1 MTCLPMETST
11 ASKGL
16 FLTFEGSEGCGKS
29 TQIRLLA
36 DALRSLGRDPL
47 LVREPG
53 GTPSGEVI
61 RQLLQHAP
69 EGASLVPES
78 ELLLFAA
85 SRAQL
90 VREVIHPALLRGR
103 IVISDRFLDSTT
115 VYQGVA
121 RKIPSEVTSRI
132 NDFAVGDCLPD
143 LTFLLDLDRATALV
157 RMGRRNQI
165 ADRIERESEEFF
177 EAVRRGYLEL
187 ASREPARIRVL
198 DASLPQKE
206 IAGQIQNLLMKEGLL
221 PGIFRPGLSEAVH
234 QNLK

>member
-1 MTCLPMETST
+1 MNSLPMETST

-36 DALRSLGRDPL
+36 EALRSRGHDPL

-61 RQLLQHAP
+61 RHLLQHAP
-69 EGASLVPES
+69 EGAALTPES

-90 VREVIHPALLRGR
+90 VREVIRPALLAGR
-103 IVISDRFLDSTT
+103 TVISDRFFDSTT

-121 RKIPSEVTSRI
+121 RKIPPEVTARI
-132 NDFAVGDCLPD
+132 NAFAVGVCVPD
-143 LTFLLDLDRATALV
+143 LTFLIDLDRPTALE
-157 RMGRRNQI
+157 RMGGRNQG

-177 EAVRRGYLEL
+177 ASVRLGYLEL
-187 ASREPARIRVL
+187 AAHEKHRIRVL
-198 DASLPQKE
+198 DGARPPEE
-206 IAGQIQNLLMKEGLL
+206 IAEQIRTE
-221 PGIFRPGLSEAVH
+221 LSDAGF
-234 QNLK
+234 LSRDIC

>member
-1 MTCLPMETST
+1 METST
-11 ASKGL
+11 TSTGL

-36 DALRSLGRDPL
+36 ETLRTKGIEPL

-53 GTPSGEVI
+53 GTASGEMI
-61 RQLLQHAP
+61 RHLLQHAP
-69 EGASLVPES
+69 EGAALTPES

-90 VREVIHPALLRGR
+90 VREVIRPALSRGSV
-103 IVISDRFLDSTT
+103 VISDRFLDSTT

-121 RKIPSEVTSRI
+121 RKIPPAETARI
-132 NDFAVGDCLPD
+132 NAFAVGDCLPHM
-143 LTFLLDLDRATALV
+143 TFLLDLERPAALA
-157 RMGRRNQI
+157 RMNGRNQA

-187 ASREPARIRVL
+187 AGREPKRIRVL
-198 DASLPQKE
+198 DAALPAPE
-206 IAGQIQNLLMKEGLL
+206 IAAQVRTLLQETGLTPAL
-221 PGIFRPGLSEAVH
+221 DEASEKR
-234 QNLK
+234 N

>member
-1 MTCLPMETST
+1 MTGLPMET
-11 ASKGL
+11 SKGL

-36 DALRSLGRDPL
+36 ENLRSMGREPL

-61 RQLLQHAP
+61 RDLLQHAP
-69 EGASLVPES
+69 EGEDLVPES

-90 VREVIHPALLRGR
+90 VREVIRPALLQGR
-103 IVISDRFLDSTT
+103 VVISDRFLDSTT

-121 RKIPSEVTSRI
+121 RKIPAEATALI
-132 NDFAVGDCLPD
+132 NSFAVGECLPD
-143 LTFLLDLDRATALV
+143 LTFLLDLDRATALA
-157 RMGRRNQI
+157 RMDRRNQI

-187 ASREPARIRVL
+187 AAREPARIRIL
-198 DASLPQKE
+198 DASLPQEE
-206 IAGQIQNLLMKEGLL
+206 IAGQIRSLLAKDNLL
-221 PGIFRPGLSEAVH
+221 PVR
-234 QNLK
+234 

>member
-1 MTCLPMETST
+1 METST
-11 ASKGL
+11 ANKGL

-36 DALRSLGRDPL
+36 ETLRARGTEPL

-53 GTPSGEVI
+53 GTASGEMI
-61 RQLLQHAP
+61 RHLLQHAP
-69 EGASLVPES
+69 EGAALTPES

-90 VREVIHPALLRGR
+90 VREVIRPALSQGR

-121 RKIPSEVTSRI
+121 RKIPPEETTKI
-132 NDFAVGDCLPD
+132 NAFAVGDCLPAM
-143 LTFLLDLDRATALV
+143 TFLLDLDRAAALA
-157 RMGRRNQI
+157 RMDGRNQA
-165 ADRIERESEEFF
+165 ADRIERESEDFF

-187 ASREPARIRVL
+187 AAREPVRIRVL
-198 DASLPQKE
+198 DASRPAPE
-206 IAGQIQNLLMKEGLL
+206 IAAKIQD
-221 PGIFRPGLSEAVH
+221 FLSEAGFLRSLEAV
-234 QNLK
+234 

>member
-1 MTCLPMETST
+1 MNGLPMETST

-36 DALRSLGRDPL
+36 EALRSLGQDPL

-61 RQLLQHAP
+61 RHLLQHAP
-69 EGASLVPES
+69 EGAALTAES

-90 VREVIHPALLRGR
+90 VREVIQPALLAGR
-103 IVISDRFLDSTT
+103 TVISDRFFDSTT

-121 RKIPSEVTSRI
+121 RKIPPEVTARI
-132 NDFAVGDCLPD
+132 NAFAVGVCLPD
-143 LTFLLDLDRATALV
+143 LTFLIDLDRATALA
-157 RMGRRNQI
+157 RMGGRNRDP
-165 ADRIERESEEFF
+165 DRIERESEDFF
-177 EAVRRGYLEL
+177 DAVRRGYLEL
-187 ASREPARIRVL
+187 AAREKHRIHVL
-198 DASLPQKE
+198 DGARPPEE
-206 IAGQIQNLLMKEGLL
+206 IADCIHARLV
-221 PGIFRPGLSEAVH
+221 EAGCLH
-234 QNLK
+234 

>member
-1 MTCLPMETST
+1 METST
-11 ASKGL
+11 VGKGL

-36 DALRSLGRDPL
+36 EALRARSQDPL
-47 LVREPG
+47 MVREPG

-61 RQLLQHAP
+61 RHLLQHAP
-69 EGASLVPES
+69 EGAALTPES

-90 VREVIHPALLRGR
+90 VREVIRPALAAGR
-103 IVISDRFLDSTT
+103 SVLSDRFFDSTT

-121 RKIPSEVTSRI
+121 RKIPPEVTARI
-132 NDFAVGDCLPD
+132 NAFAIGVCLPD
-143 LTFLLDLDRATALV
+143 MTFLLDLDRSTALA
-157 RMGRRNQI
+157 RMAGRERG

-187 ASREPARIRVL
+187 AARETHRIRVL
-198 DASLPQKE
+198 DGSRPPAE
-206 IAGQIQNLLMKEGLL
+206 IAAQILKHLAEAGLT
-221 PGIFRPGLSEAVH
+221 S
-234 QNLK
+234 